1 MTSIS
6 SIDVKMTSSEYLVNA
21 VADSNTDAIL
31 LLTSILHSKDISL
44 NESYTTY
51 YYYSVKYDATLKF
64 TKYPMT
70 GTLYIYYI

>member
-1 MTSIS
+1 MTS
-6 SIDVKMTSSEYLVNA
+6 TAYSSEYLVS
-21 VADSNTDAIL
+21 VIADSNTYTVL
-31 LLTSILHSKDISL
+31 LLTNILHSKDISL
-44 NESYTTY
+44 NESYTMY